1 MKYYTDDF
9 DETDIKE
16 AKTLSGFA
24 YLGFTFFLPL
34 LFIPRSKFGR
44 FHANQALS
52 ILILLG
58 AGMILSAALS
68 YISISVFLSYGFWCV
83 VYAAALVYDAYIA
96 LMLLL
101 GMFAAFRG
109 KTPLLPL
116 IKRFSIIK

>member
-1 MKYYTDDF
+1 MKYCTDDF
-9 DETDIKE
+9 DETDIKG

-68 YISISVFLSYGFWCV
+68 YISISVFLSYGFWCIV
-83 VYAAALVYDAYIA
+83 CEPPGFDAYIA
-96 LMLLL
+96 LMLS
-101 GMFAAFRG
+101 RHVC
-109 KTPLLPL
+109 
-116 IKRFSIIK
+116 RFQG